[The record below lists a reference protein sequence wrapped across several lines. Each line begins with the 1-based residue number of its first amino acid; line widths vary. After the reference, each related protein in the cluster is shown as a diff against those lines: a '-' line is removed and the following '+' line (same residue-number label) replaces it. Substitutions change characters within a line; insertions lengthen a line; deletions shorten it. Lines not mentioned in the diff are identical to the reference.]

1 MKVILSENVVN
12 VGKMGATV
20 NVADGYARN
29 FLLPRKL
36 AVRADSSSAKEIDHQ
51 MRVIRRKEE
60 KQRSVW
66 QAAAKALEG
75 VTVEIK
81 ARAGEEDKIFGSV
94 TTAQIAEKLAELG
107 HVVDRKAI
115 VLEEPIKALGIFAV
129 PVRLASGIE
138 ATVKVW
144 VNPIEEKEEEAAE

>member
-1 MKVILSENVVN
+1 MRVILSEDVASL
-12 VGKMGATV
+12 GRMGATV

-36 AVRADSSSAKEIDHQ
+36 AVRADSGSAKQLEHET
-51 MRVIRRKEE
+51 RVIRKREE
-60 KQRSVW
+60 KQR
-66 QAAAKALEG
+66 AALAALAKTLEG

-94 TTAQIAEKLAELG
+94 TAGHVADKLAELG
-107 HVVDRKAI
+107 HQIDRKAI
-115 VLEEPIKALGIFAV
+115 VLEEPIRSLGIFGV

-138 ATVKVW
+138 ATIKVW
-144 VNPIEEKEEEAAE
+144 VTAIEEEETT